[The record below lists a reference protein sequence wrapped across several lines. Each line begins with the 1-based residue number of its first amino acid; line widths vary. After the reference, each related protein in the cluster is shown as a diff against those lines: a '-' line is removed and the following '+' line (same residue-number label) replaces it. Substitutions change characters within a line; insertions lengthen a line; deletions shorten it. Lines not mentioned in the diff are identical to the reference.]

1 MKKNEFPFTK
11 STIDSLAPPEK
22 GKRSMYYDSKVP
34 HLAIRVS
41 NTGHKS
47 FLVYRGLNGRVLKRT
62 LGAYP
67 AMTIEQA
74 RFLAAEINSAPNKG
88 VDPLD
93 EKRALRA
100 EATLGE
106 VFEQYLTCYA
116 KEHCKTWKGMEYS
129 FNLYLKDFR
138 HRRVNSINKQEVQKL
153 HSEIGKK
160 SGHTTANRAIELLK
174 AIINKGITWGLA
186 DCKNPCIGITK
197 FKLKDRK
204 RFVKEHEIPR
214 LVVAIAAEPN
224 RDIRD
229 FVTLALSTGARRS
242 NILQMR
248 WRNVDLDG
256 GVWIIPE
263 TKNGE
268 PQTILLTPEELTL
281 LKERFDHRR
290 SFEWVFPG
298 TGKRG
303 HLDDPK
309 KGWHRI
315 LAAAGIEDL
324 RLHDLRR
331 TLGSWMAMTGASL
344 SVIGDALN
352 HKDVTT
358 TRKVYAQTANEA
370 ELAARKVAHKA
381 MFQTSAGVGV
391 GREPST
397 KRRHGQKG

>member
-1 MKKNEFPFTK
+1 MKENQFPFTR
-11 STIDSLAPPEK
+11 STLDSLPPSEK

-34 HLAIRVS
+34 YLAVRVS

-47 FLVYRGLNGRVLKRT
+47 FLIYRGLNGRVLKRT

-74 RFLAAEINSAPNKG
+74 RFLAGEFNSSLNKG
-88 VDPLD
+88 LDPLD

-100 EATLGE
+100 EATLAE
-106 VFEQYLTCYA
+106 VFEQYLSLYA
-116 KEHCKTWKGMEYS
+116 KEHCKTWKSMEYS
-129 FNLYLKDFR
+129 FKLYLKEFH
-138 HRRVNSINKQEVQKL
+138 HRRMSSIGKQEVQRL
-153 HSEIGKK
+153 HSELGK
-160 SGHTTANRAIELLK
+160 SCGPTTANRTIELFK
-174 AIINKGITWGLA
+174 AIINKGITWGMA

-197 FKLKDRK
+197 FKLKERK
-204 RFVKEHEIPR
+204 RFVKEHELPK
-214 LVVAIAAEPN
+214 LVAAIAAEPN

-229 FVTLALSTGARRS
+229 FVTLALSTGARRT

-248 WRNVDLDG
+248 WRDLDLEG
-256 GVWIIPE
+256 AVWIIPD

-268 PQTILLTPEELTL
+268 PQTILLTREELTL

-298 TGKRG
+298 TGVKG

-315 LAAAGIEDL
+315 LERAGIEDL

-331 TLGSWMAMTGASL
+331 IPEFRIIPSKRGTEL
-344 SVIGDALN
+344 
-352 HKDVTT
+352 
-358 TRKVYAQTANEA
+358 QTCPLCGNWPRA
-370 ELAARKVAHKA
+370 VH
-381 MFQTSAGVGV
+381 THSA
-391 GREPST
+391 
-397 KRRHGQKG
+397 